1 MTAQRWSDDLGSV
14 ADEAGRLLESLRRAG
29 QDAAEQRATE
39 QQAAETTEPSDGPST
54 SAPDVDADTSPRPIG
69 RSSDTGGSDGGTG
82 EAPFSCD
89 DPVCQWCPVCRAS
102 AFVRRLSP
110 ETLSGLSE
118 LAGFAATVLGDL
130 ASARERERDRTRR
143 DPEDEAF
150 RE

>member
-1 MTAQRWSDDLGSV
+1 MTAQRWSDDVGSV

-29 QDAAEQRATE
+29 HDAAQQRAAE
-39 QQAAETTEPSDGPST
+39 AAGRSEDVPPRAPHVDRDGPHGSPGSGET
-54 SAPDVDADTSPRPIG
+54 ASAGEDAS
-69 RSSDTGGSDGGTG
+69 

-130 ASARERERDRTRR
+130 ASAREREREADRR